1 MYCDPPTH
9 ETVLVW
15 STFEGHLK
23 LAGTH
28 PQLSGWRAS
37 QNTITVGE
45 TSTGPHNQP
54 AGAGLKP
61 PPMYVRPPKRTTP
74 SHITTWSVP
83 QSLQLICLGSGFT
96 PLTSYPRPRRICM
109 PSGCFSPRRPRYY
122 LLAHESIRR
131 VGLSPWAMQGDAVC
145 VQRTPHTQSHQFNTA
160 VQYMCGMLGAPGLR
174 GWFQWRMLSLTRVI
188 LGSFPNYIRGSEL
201 HHLRGVSLQWTS
213 ADSIWK

>member
-1 MYCDPPTH
+1 MYCDTPTH

-74 SHITTWSVP
+74 YHITTWSVP

-96 PLTSYPRPRRICM
+96 PLTSYPPPEEFVCLLDVFLQEDQDTICWLTKVSAGWASNHELWKVTLDVCKGPPRPRVISSTQLCNICV
-109 PSGCFSPRRPRYY
+109 GCLE
-122 LLAHESIRR
+122 LL
-131 VGLSPWAMQGDAVC
+131 D
-145 VQRTPHTQSHQFNTA
+145 
-160 VQYMCGMLGAPGLR
+160 
-174 GWFQWRMLSLTRVI
+174 
-188 LGSFPNYIRGSEL
+188 
-201 HHLRGVSLQWTS
+201 
-213 ADSIWK
+213 